1 MTREWE
7 SMFPMVHIDKN
18 LRIMSDHSPLILL
31 TRYNQHNKMREF
43 RFELAWLKER
53 ECLERVQ
60 QIWSIPTRDERVL
73 NRVLFKLK
81 KVKKILK
88 GWGYNRS
95 GSAKL
100 RRKKVE
106 STLFEL
112 EQMEEEGHLN
122 ESQIRNRFLLR
133 TEFLKMLEDDEIYWS
148 QQCHDSGGARKTS
161 QWVHGFNSIILMGSL
176 PQINSNYSEISNN
189 LLGSTEP
196 NGYMVAP
203 PLCHE
208 TWLLQGDNN
217 TVFFHRIANGRK
229 RKQTIYSLED
239 GGNHISGT
247 ENILKH
253 ASEFYKQLF
262 GPGMGDTFGIESD
275 MWGMDDMVTQEEN
288 IVLISPFSEE
298 EVQKALFQ
306 MEKNKAVDP
315 DGIPIEFYQSCWN
328 FIKGD
333 MMALFMEFHEE
344 RMDIR
349 RLNYDIITLLPK
361 IKESARIQ
369 QYRPMCLLN
378 CIYKW
383 FTKCLTLRL
392 EHVAQRIIHRAHAT
406 FLEGRN
412 IMSNILTLHEVLH
425 DVKRKGKVE
434 IVLKLNFEKAYDKM
448 H

>member
-1 MTREWE
+1 
-7 SMFPMVHIDKN
+7 
-18 LRIMSDHSPLILL
+18 
-31 TRYNQHNKMREF
+31 MR
-43 RFELAWLKER
+43 L
-53 ECLERVQ
+53 
-60 QIWSIPTRDERVL
+60 
-73 NRVLFKLK
+73 
-81 KVKKILK
+81 
-88 GWGYNRS
+88 GYCR
-95 GSAKL
+95 
-100 RRKKVE
+100 
-106 STLFEL
+106 
-112 EQMEEEGHLN
+112 
-122 ESQIRNRFLLR
+122 
-133 TEFLKMLEDDEIYWS
+133 
-148 QQCHDSGGARKTS
+148 
-161 QWVHGFNSIILMGSL
+161 
-176 PQINSNYSEISNN
+176 
-189 LLGSTEP
+189 
-196 NGYMVAP
+196 
-203 PLCHE
+203 
-208 TWLLQGDNN
+208 GDNN

-306 MEKNKAVDP
+306 MEKNKVVDP

-369 QYRPMCLLN
+369 QYRPISC
-378 CIYKW
+378 
-383 FTKCLTLRL
+383 
-392 EHVAQRIIHRAHAT
+392 
-406 FLEGRN
+406 
-412 IMSNILTLHEVLH
+412 
-425 DVKRKGKVE
+425 
-434 IVLKLNFEKAYDKM
+434 
-448 H
+448 